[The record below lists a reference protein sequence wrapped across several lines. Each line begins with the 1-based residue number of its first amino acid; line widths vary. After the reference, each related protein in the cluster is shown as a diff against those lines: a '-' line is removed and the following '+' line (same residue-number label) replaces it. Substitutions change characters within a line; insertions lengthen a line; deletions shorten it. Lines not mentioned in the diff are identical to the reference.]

1 MDIHQPVVLA
11 LPLDETTGDL
21 VDAGARLARALGT
34 QLVPVFATSRGPAR
48 KAFREE
54 EEAHARERLRNWLAG
69 PVSQGLAVAEPV
81 IEPSDPAA
89 LVLRIA
95 DLTGAQLI
103 VAGHGRGAT
112 VQQWLLGSTTDRLVR
127 GSRVPVFVARGT
139 LPGPGK
145 TIVCAV
151 DGSPH
156 SRTGLYAA
164 LRMARLFHA
173 PLLVITA
180 VDAVQ
185 SVLIR
190 AEQLV
195 EKAEEMEA
203 AARKEAEELLASVD
217 TSGVEVKLDVRAGRP
232 AEVIIDASREAHLV
246 VLASRSFD
254 HLVPMSTG
262 NVTERVV
269 RGVRC
274 SVLAVRDAR
283 LDLDARERSLQHVAE
298 LRRSARARRERGDH
312 VGAAESLR
320 IATTLAPTHAGLEE
334 ELADALEA
342 SGKPDEAS
350 RHREVAAMI
359 RERLG

>member
-34 QLVPVFATSRGPAR
+34 QLVPVFASSRAPAR
-48 KAFREE
+48 QAFREE
-54 EEAHARERLRNWLAG
+54 EERRARERLRSWLAG
-69 PVSQGLAVAEPV
+69 PVGQGIAVAEPV
-81 IEPSDPAA
+81 IEASDPAA
-89 LVLRIA
+89 LILRVA

-103 VAGHGRGAT
+103 VAGHGRGPT
-112 VQQWLLGSTTDRLVR
+112 VQQWLLGSTADRLLR
-127 GSRVPVFVARGT
+127 GARVPVFVARGT

-145 TIVCAV
+145 AILCAV

-180 VDAVQ
+180 VNAVH
-185 SVLIR
+185 SVFIR
-190 AEQLV
+190 TEQLA

-203 AARKEAEELLASVD
+203 AAKKEAEELLASVD
-217 TSGVEVKLDVRAGRP
+217 TTGVEVKLDVRAGAP
-232 AEVIIDASREAHLV
+232 AKVIIDASRDAHLV

-274 SVLAVRDAR
+274 SVLAVRDTA
-283 LDLDARERSLQHVAE
+283 LDHEARERSLHHVVE
-298 LRRSARARRERGDH
+298 LRASARARRERGDH
-312 VGAAESLR
+312 IGAVDALR
-320 IATTLAPTHAGLEE
+320 IATTLAPAHAGLED

-342 SGKPDEAS
+342 AGKPEEAGH
-350 RHREVAAMI
+350 HREVAAMI